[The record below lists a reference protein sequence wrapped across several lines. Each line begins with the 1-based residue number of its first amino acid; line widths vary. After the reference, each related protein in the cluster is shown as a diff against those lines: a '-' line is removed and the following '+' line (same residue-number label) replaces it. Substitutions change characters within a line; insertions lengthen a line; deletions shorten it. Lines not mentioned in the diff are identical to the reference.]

1 MFPNPGDWTNKRL
14 VEECLGGNEQAWNI
28 LLDRYKNLIYSIPL
42 RYGAS
47 PQDAADIFQAV
58 CLDLFNELPRLR
70 EPEALQGWLI
80 RVTTNKCYHW
90 KRLQATRGE
99 DSDTEG
105 LELESRADLPPDVLA
120 MLEREQMIREA
131 IGQLPPR
138 CRQMIELLFFEY
150 PSARLL
156 GSRAAAPPCQRLH
169 RLHSWTVSQTAQA
182 HPRGKGLLMGAPPIS
197 SLDAMVGQV
206 ALEPQKRKRHK
217 LLQAGREW
225 WNPAAVTRLY
235 DEMVRLARVDLKQ
248 AERLADAALWIA
260 EKLRDDSSRAVG
272 LRAVGHVFFL
282 KGNHPPRPGALPGR
296 SEDL

>member
-1 MFPNPGDWTNKRL
+1 MMFPNPGDWTNKRL

-150 PSARLL
+150 PPL
-156 GSRAAAPPCQRLH
+156 GYSEVAQRL
-169 RLHSWTVSQTAQA
+169 
-182 HPRGKGLLMGAPPIS
+182 
-197 SLDAMVGQV
+197 
-206 ALEPQKRKRHK
+206 
-217 LLQAGREW
+217 
-225 WNPAAVTRLY
+225 
-235 DEMVRLARVDLKQ
+235 RLAKGSIGFIRGRCLK
-248 AERLADAALWIA
+248 RLRRILE
-260 EKLRDDSSRAVG
+260 EKG
-272 LRAVGHVFFL
+272 F
-282 KGNHPPRPGALPGR
+282 
-296 SEDL
+296 